1 MGGISYE
8 NWSQAPSGKPWKF
21 VLPKSLSKW
30 FAISF
35 LPPSEPT
42 VHSLETEVTL
52 WTNASQLNRPALP
65 GAIHLSTVALMHL
78 CWCLQM
84 KTPMTLGQKK
94 AKMIEQLLEELGV
107 GENSKTQYT
116 SIKGLYTTQS
126 ACAGFRPMPTE
137 QICVQF
143 NELRYAVTNLS
154 SSYYLI
160 LQGPLIVLHFPG
172 MISCSCWTWRLLVTP
187 VSLSCSP
194 SDTGT
199 RVSPKRN
206 RPRSPCQ
213 VRHQATRLQC
223 SGSPKF

>member
-1 MGGISYE
+1 M
-8 NWSQAPSGKPWKF
+8 
-21 VLPKSLSKW
+21 
-30 FAISF
+30 
-35 LPPSEPT
+35 
-42 VHSLETEVTL
+42 
-52 WTNASQLNRPALP
+52 
-65 GAIHLSTVALMHL
+65 ALMHL
-78 CWCLQM
+78 CWGLQM

-94 AKMIEQLLEELGV
+94 AKMIEQLLEELAV
-107 GENSKTQYT
+107 GKNSKTQYT
-116 SIKGLYTTQS
+116 SVKGLYTTRS

-143 NELRYAVTNLS
+143 NELRCAVSNLS

-199 RVSPKRN
+199 KVSPKRS

-213 VRHQATRLQC
+213 VRHQARSDTRPLDYSAQDHLNFC
-223 SGSPKF
+223 EGFSLYCAELAPPMSKRVSCIHWT